1 MISTE
6 TTAAEASRR
15 AELLTA
21 RYAALTE
28 GDPNVD
34 YHWHREASQEQL
46 PDTDSVPA
54 ALGAGRARFG
64 DLVRLAAD
72 DRTFQLWRLRLEH
85 PLWWIGGPVV
95 DTTAF
100 LAEIVGDLAGE
111 SSGSGSGP
119 HPGATGFPGAHW
131 FTSSKEAIA
140 PLTQPTRAKLA
151 EALGRELLGRKF
163 CRPLPALLVDVDERP
178 NTAEVFPEAEFGV
191 AVDGERLAHALDAAT
206 AIHGTQWAEAFLT
219 MLGELDL
226 VTWDSVIE
234 ALFIEVQQSAR

>member
-34 YHWHREASQEQL
+34 YHWHREASEEQL
-46 PDTDSVPA
+46 PGADSVPA

-111 SSGSGSGP
+111 SSGSGSGSHP
-119 HPGATGFPGAHW
+119 GVTGLSRCTLVRLLQGGDRAANSADPGQARRSAGPGATGPQ
-131 FTSSKEAIA
+131 I
-140 PLTQPTRAKLA
+140 
-151 EALGRELLGRKF
+151 
-163 CRPLPALLVDVDERP
+163 LPAVSCSPR
-178 NTAEVFPEAEFGV
+178 
-191 AVDGERLAHALDAAT
+191 R
-206 AIHGTQWAEAFLT
+206 
-219 MLGELDL
+219 
-226 VTWDSVIE
+226 
-234 ALFIEVQQSAR
+234 R